1 MNPLFIWE
9 GISDLL
15 NNKIM
20 KSFIFVLSTFLS
32 LQIFSQTAKQYFG
45 QALIDLNDEKI
56 ISSIQTEIR
65 KNPTVKVVR
74 IDPLSRQVFLITNEL
89 NSWNENEFVSIF
101 GENSS
106 RLNCIYIGVYGKDQV
121 KKYPFKDCE

>member
-1 MNPLFIWE
+1 
-9 GISDLL
+9 
-15 NNKIM
+15 M
-20 KSFIFVLSTFLS
+20 KSFILVLFTFLS
-32 LQIFSQTAKQYFG
+32 IQIFSQTGKQYFG

-74 IDPLSRQVFLITNEL
+74 IDPVSRQVFLITNEL
-89 NSWNENEFVSIF
+89 NSWNENEFVYIF